1 MLPVTVVMTAL
12 NAEASIQGA
21 VESVL
26 DQDYPNL
33 ELVVID
39 DGSTDG
45 TNEIL
50 ARFSDSRLRIVT
62 GRHQGRSASLNMAI
76 AMSKGELIALNDA
89 DDLSLP
95 GRISK
100 QALFLVEHEQI
111 DVLNGYMLAFDRS
124 REWILNYPTD
134 NASIQRE
141 LNSGRMPIS
150 NACVMFR
157 KKWFLQTDGFDLS
170 LKRLE
175 DFALY
180 YRHRAATTFAGL
192 DEPLVKYS
200 YKTLGFDQ
208 WLEEESKRYEIAE
221 FPSKACVLGYAKYRL
236 ALTSQKLGLQLTT
249 R

>member
-26 DQDYPNL
+26 NQDYSNL

-62 GRHQGRSASLNMAI
+62 GRHQGRSAALNMAI

-89 DDLSLP
+89 DDVSLP

-111 DVLNGYMLAFDRS
+111 DVLNGYMIAFDRS

-150 NACVMFR
+150 G
-157 KKWFLQTDGFDLS
+157 FLQTDGFEQS
-170 LKRLE
+170 LTRLE

-180 YRHRAATTFAGL
+180 YRHRSGTTFAGL

-200 YKTLGFDQ
+200 YKTFGFAQ
-208 WLEEESKRYEIAE
+208 WFEEESKRYEIAE
-221 FPSKACVLGYAKYRL
+221 SPSKAGLLGYVKYRL